1 MPQTGPFG
9 IDGPSMTE
17 MPHLELGTGASAN
30 LDPSAL
36 TVGDTKGWPVN
47 NFGILIDVLVR
58 FFTPKVFHS
67 IAQGRRAAA
76 HPG

>member
-1 MPQTGPFG
+1 MLAAESRTT
-9 IDGPSMTE
+9 IELVDTE
-17 MPHLELGTGASAN
+17 G
-30 LDPSAL
+30 
-36 TVGDTKGWPVN
+36 KGWPVN
-47 NFGILIDVLVR
+47 NVGILIDVLVR